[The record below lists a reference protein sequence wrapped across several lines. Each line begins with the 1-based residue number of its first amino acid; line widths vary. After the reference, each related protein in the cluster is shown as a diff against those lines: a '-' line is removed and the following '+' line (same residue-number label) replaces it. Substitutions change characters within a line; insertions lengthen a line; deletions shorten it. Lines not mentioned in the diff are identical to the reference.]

1 MIPHPTSVK
10 GEEECK
16 AEEQEEQ
23 ERPKKVCV
31 KCNSVLRLIC
41 TKQEGERDERG

>member
-16 AEEQEEQ
+16 AEEH
-23 ERPKKVCV
+23 ERPKKVCKMQQCV
-31 KCNSVLRLIC
+31 EIDLHKTR
-41 TKQEGERDERG
+41 GRER